1 MVQQRRRFDAQFKRE
16 TVRLAQ
22 ESNRKVSDI
31 ARDLNIRPEIIYRW
45 IRQQKADT
53 ENAFPGKGNMKPDEA
68 YVRKLERELKQAQE
82 DRDILKKAL
91 AYFSKNER

>member
-1 MVQQRRRFDAQFKRE
+1 M
-16 TVRLAQ
+16 
-22 ESNRKVSDI
+22 
-31 ARDLNIRPEIIYRW
+31 IYRW
-45 IRQQKADT
+45 IRQQKADA
-53 ENAFPGKGNMKPDEA
+53 EYAFPGKGNLKPDEA